1 VLQRPVG
8 AAAVAAA
15 RSRLADVLP
24 ATGQDAEAAALGER
38 ALFRTST
45 DAARRIV
52 EQLSSHQLAA
62 RSVPASRVLE
72 LMPASFHLMLVAV
85 VIAGAAAGMSAAP
98 ALRWVTPVFAG
109 LLLLSAR
116 RSAVTPLVS
125 VTPRKDAL
133 PSEVERR
140 LVAALADL
148 PAGTARD
155 LLADLTRLGHTVS
168 AALRRAGGLEDAA
181 PALGELLLA
190 GADAATDLALLDES
204 LGRFERQGERLAVHP
219 DGWADALARCERA
232 RDALVQRLLD
242 AMTALGR
249 LQGQAAELGGKEL
262 ALDET
267 VAALRAEAEAQQAA
281 AREIAV
287 LLGSPSA

>member
-1 VLQRPVG
+1 
-8 AAAVAAA
+8 
-15 RSRLADVLP
+15 
-24 ATGQDAEAAALGER
+24 
-38 ALFRTST
+38 
-45 DAARRIV
+45 
-52 EQLSSHQLAA
+52 
-62 RSVPASRVLE
+62 
-72 LMPASFHLMLVAV
+72 VAV

-98 ALRWVTPVFAG
+98 SLRWVTPVFVG
-109 LLLLSAR
+109 LLFLSAR

-125 VTPRKDAL
+125 AAPRSDAL
-133 PSEVERR
+133 PPDVERR
-140 LVAALADL
+140 LIASLADL

-168 AALRRAGGLEDAA
+168 AGLRRAGSLDDAA

-190 GADAATDLALLDES
+190 GADAAGDLALLDES
-204 LGRFERQGERLAVHP
+204 LGRFERQRERLAVQP
-219 DGWADALARCERA
+219 EGWADGLARCERA

-242 AMTALGR
+242 AMTVLGR

-281 AREIAV
+281 AREIAA
-287 LLGSPSA
+287 LLASPSA